1 MFKTTRKTKQIIDL
15 EMRKMSLPIPFS
27 FNSPNVDDIYHVT
40 CLKND
45 LNFCKSAENV
55 MDGVGATV
63 YV

>member
-1 MFKTTRKTKQIIDL
+1 MFKTTRKTKQISDL
-15 EMRKMSLPIPFS
+15 EMRKMSLPIPYP